1 MYKVERTCI
10 FILLQVIED
19 DELPSDCSQNYAGT
33 LYVNLR
39 YDLTR
44 YNIQVYLEGPCCQQ
58 DFYYC
63 CVKSKLN

>member
-44 YNIQVYLEGPCCQQ
+44 YNIQVY
-58 DFYYC
+58 F
-63 CVKSKLN
+63 